1 MEAVGDEPGQEPQLK
16 PGVLIL
22 EIAAAPLCLG
32 HVQTDTPRLCNA
44 FVPPWSYENEG
55 LQMTSRCFKSVF
67 FVEGS

>member
-1 MEAVGDEPGQEPQLK
+1 VEAVGDEPGQEPQLK

-44 FVPPWSYENEG
+44 FVLPWSYENEG
-55 LQMTSRCFKSVF
+55 LQDASSVFF